1 MGFEPMMRVLQ
12 TLALPL
18 GHVAMPIKK
27 LISLAVSVGQRAGD
41 GARTHDLLLGKE
53 AFYQWNYTRMLISLP
68 VLPGSRFWI
77 LTQAILKVN
86 APGRQFGLVRSSFV
100 PGVRT
105 YFSGI

>member
-1 MGFEPMMRVLQ
+1 
-12 TLALPL
+12 
-18 GHVAMPIKK
+18 
-27 LISLAVSVGQRAGD
+27 
-41 GARTHDLLLGKE
+41 
-53 AFYQWNYTRMLISLP
+53 MLISLP